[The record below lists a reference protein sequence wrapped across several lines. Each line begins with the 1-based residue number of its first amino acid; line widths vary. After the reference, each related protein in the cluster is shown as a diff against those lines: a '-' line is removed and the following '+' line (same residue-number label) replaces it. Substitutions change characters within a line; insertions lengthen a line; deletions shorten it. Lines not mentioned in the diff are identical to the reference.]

1 MEADVADVFLS
12 YKREDKA
19 RAKAIATGI
28 EAHGYSV
35 FYDAE
40 IDVGQAWN
48 QRIVSEIAQA
58 RCVAV
63 LWSEHSSD
71 MGVGEWVHNEAR
83 EGKKRDILAPA
94 LIGDC
99 EIPLEF
105 SAVQAADLRAWR
117 GDPADQQW
125 RNFIERLGACV
136 QRAPKNL
143 RAQPWRRRSARIAA
157 ALVVFGVLIGGGV
170 YAVMQLAPAGGA
182 GGGGASTAPRI
193 PDALA
198 QSILA
203 DEWAK
208 YFNAGNCPTMLSW
221 SAQYVAEYPDW
232 EVSRVARDQA
242 ARACPQMTVADATEE
257 LRADAPVTG
266 GEAAPFADL
275 LSRLRATD
283 PAPLTDA
290 QIAEGA
296 ARMGVEPAVIRA
308 IMWIQSGRATGFN
321 SDGHPSINFEHHVF
335 SRLTGNRFDGRASG
349 VSSRTFVPGT
359 YARPQAGRWQLL
371 EEAYGLDANAALS
384 ATGWGR
390 FRILGMNYE
399 ACGFNSLEAFVLAQA
414 RSEEDQLRAFEAF
427 VRAQGMLDELQAKDW
442 QGFARRFYGST
453 RFAGDLEGA
462 YRRFAGASAQ

>member
-1 MEADVADVFLS
+1 MADVFLS
-12 YKREDKA
+12 YKREDKG
-19 RAKAIATGI
+19 RAKVIAAGI
-28 EAHGYSV
+28 EAHGFSV

-48 QRIVSEIAQA
+48 QRIVQEIAQA

-71 MGVGEWVHNEAR
+71 IGVGEWVHNEAR

-125 RNFIERLGACV
+125 RNFIERIGVCV

-157 ALVVFGVLIGGGV
+157 ALVVFGGLIGGGV
-170 YAVMQLAPAGGA
+170 YAVMRLSPGGSVDAGDAATTPRVPSEMAQLALGQEWESYR
-182 GGGGASTAPRI
+182 ST
-193 PDALA
+193 
-198 QSILA
+198 
-203 DEWAK
+203 
-208 YFNAGNCPTMLSW
+208 GNCAAMLSW
-221 SAQYVAEYPDW
+221 ATQYVAEYPDW
-232 EVSRVARDQA
+232 DLSRVARDQTS
-242 ARACPQMTVADATEE
+242 RACPQMTVADATDE
-257 LRADAPVTG
+257 LRAEVPVSSGEVAPS
-266 GEAAPFADL
+266 ADL
-275 LSRLRATD
+275 LSRLRASD

-296 ARMGVEPAVIRA
+296 GRMGVEPAVIRA

-321 SDGHPSINFEHHVF
+321 SDGRPSINFEHHVF

-359 YARPQAGRWQLL
+359 YARPQAGRWSLL
-371 EEAYGLDANAALS
+371 EEAYGLDPSAALS

-399 ACGFNSLEAFVLAQA
+399 ACGFSSLDEFVLAQS
-414 RSEEDQLRAFEAF
+414 RSEEDQLRAFESF
-427 VRAQGMLDELQAKDW
+427 VRSQGMLDELQAKDW
-442 QGFARRFYGST
+442 QGFARRFYGSS
-453 RFAGDLEGA
+453 RFAGDLDGA

>member
-1 MEADVADVFLS
+1 MADVFLS
-12 YKREDKA
+12 YKREDKG
-19 RAKAIATGI
+19 RAKVIAVGI
-28 EAHGYSV
+28 EAHGFSV

-48 QRIVSEIAQA
+48 QRIVQEIAQA

-99 EIPLEF
+99 DIPLEF
-105 SAVQAADLRAWR
+105 SGVQAADLRAWR

-125 RNFIERLGACV
+125 RNFIERIGVCV

-157 ALVVFGVLIGGGV
+157 ALIVGAVVIGGGV
-170 YAVMQLAPAGGA
+170 YAVWRLAPAGSADA
-182 GGGGASTAPRI
+182 G
-193 PDALA
+193 DATPVLDVPGDSA
-198 QSILA
+198 EQSLGP
-203 DEWAK
+203 EW
-208 YFNAGNCPTMLSW
+208 LR
-221 SAQYVAEYPDW
+221 YVADQDCNRMVRWADDNIRDYPDW
-232 EVSRVARDQA
+232 ELAQVARTQT
-242 ARACPQMTVADATEE
+242 ARMCPNTTVDDATEA
-257 LRADAPVTG
+257 LRAEAPVTS
-266 GEAAPFADL
+266 GEVAPSTDL
-275 LSRLRATD
+275 LSRLRASD

-296 ARMGVEPAVIRA
+296 ERMGVEPAVIRA
-308 IMWIQSGRATGFN
+308 IMFIQSGRATGFN
-321 SDGHPSINFEHHVF
+321 SDGRPSINFEHHVF

-349 VSSRTFVPGT
+349 VSSRAFVPGT
-359 YARPQAGRWQLL
+359 YARPQAGRWALL

-399 ACGFNSLEAFVLAQA
+399 ACGFGSLEDFVLAQS

-427 VRAQGMLDELQAKDW
+427 VRSQGMLDELQAKDW
-442 QGFARRFYGST
+442 QGFARRFYGSP

-462 YRRFAGASAQ
+462 YRRFASGSAQ